1 MLKLKNFRILKK
13 ISYFFNSFINQ
24 SVLPL
29 HQQKIKLQAEIILAQ
44 NKLDRGQVKIS
55 ICAKDL
61 IEHAN
66 AMKNNLPYLKI
77 SFFIY
82 YEIFFMSQKI
92 KKMIRC

>member
-66 AMKNNLPYLKI
+66 AMKNNLPSLRFLFF
-77 SFFIY
+77 SFT
-82 YEIFFMSQKI
+82 I
-92 KKMIRC
+92 KYFSCNKKSRK